1 MAREK
6 NRASAASSG
15 TKKILL
21 EKKEAQEVSTVDGEV
36 GELQDIEEGDDEDSG
51 SESDSSEGSSDD
63 EGFGEEGWVDKKG
76 KHLRTCIFF

>member
-21 EKKEAQEVSTVDGEV
+21 EKKEAQEVSTVDREV
-36 GELQDIEEGDDEDSG
+36 CELQDIEEGDDEDCG
-51 SESDSSEGSSDD
+51 SESGSSEGSSED

-76 KHLRTCIFF
+76 KYLHTCVFS